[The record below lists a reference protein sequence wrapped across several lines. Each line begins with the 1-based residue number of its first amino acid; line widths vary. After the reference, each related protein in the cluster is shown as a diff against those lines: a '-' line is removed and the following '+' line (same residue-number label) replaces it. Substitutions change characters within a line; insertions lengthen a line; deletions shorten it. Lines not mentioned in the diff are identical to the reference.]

1 MTFSLSGPGLWY
13 ATRATGLVTLLLLT
27 ASVFL
32 GILTAGRYA
41 SEKWPRFLTMG
52 LHRNISLVVLI
63 FLTLHV
69 LTTVI
74 DTYTAIP
81 LTAAFLPFV
90 SSYKGGW
97 WLSLGAVAVD
107 LLIALV
113 VTSLVRM
120 RLGHRA
126 WRRLHWSAYACWPVA
141 LVHGL
146 GIGTDTKSIVVYVF
160 TLACVVSV
168 AAIAT
173 WRLVT
178 SRMRATA

>member
-1 MTFSLSGPGLWY
+1 MTFSLHGPGLWY
-13 ATRATGLVTLLLLT
+13 ATRATGLVTLMLLT
-27 ASVFL
+27 VSVFL
-32 GILTAGRYA
+32 GVLTAGRYA
-41 SEKWPRFLTMG
+41 SSKWPRFLTMG